1 MRVYEL
7 LWDLCEFTHSSYQ
20 ELWVMHEFTYQNYG
34 LYKILIIRAL
44 SFVFAYQ
51 NYE

>member
-1 MRVYEL
+1 
-7 LWDLCEFTHSSYQ
+7 
-20 ELWVMHEFTYQNYG
+20 MHEFTYQNYG
-34 LYKILIIRAL
+34 LCKILIIRAL